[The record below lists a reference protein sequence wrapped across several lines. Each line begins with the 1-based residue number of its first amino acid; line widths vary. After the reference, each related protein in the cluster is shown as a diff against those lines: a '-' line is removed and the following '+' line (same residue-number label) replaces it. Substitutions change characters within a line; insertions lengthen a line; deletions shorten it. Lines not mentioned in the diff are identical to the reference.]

1 MLGHNYMLRHNEV
14 VKCILLNLCK
24 KYGVKSSRKLRSHSV
39 QEVIA
44 NENIEI
50 RIDTRI
56 KTDIKIQHDRPDI
69 FVMDKKKNE
78 ITLIEIGITNLD
90 ILTQVENEKTKK
102 YDLIKNELALSYKY
116 KVKIV
121 PFVMTWNGMVTKY
134 RKKHSKEIDL
144 QPKVEAYIQIVL
156 KKTLESISFERSRR
170 E

>member
-1 MLGHNYMLRHNEV
+1 
-14 VKCILLNLCK
+14 
-24 KYGVKSSRKLRSHSV
+24 
-39 QEVIA
+39 
-44 NENIEI
+44 
-50 RIDTRI
+50 
-56 KTDIKIQHDRPDI
+56 
-69 FVMDKKKNE
+69 MDKKKNE

-134 RKKHSKEIDL
+134 RKKQSKEIDL